1 MGALGTRRKV
11 FLAARPLR
19 ELRALAEILAGRR
32 ALEAGFLTATFLRG
46 LDTLARRRLA
56 FNFSFLP
63 AGLRATFLLAVADFR
78 RAAAA
83 VLPFR
88 PRTAFRTLALRVRV
102 AGRLAARTA
111 RFLAGRLPERLRPAL
126 PLAGFLA
133 MDAAFLRAPA
143 RLDAGFALRL
153 TARPA
158 PGLRRTSFL
167 LPLFAV
173 LFFFAI
179 PHPTSDFRLIW

>member
-32 ALEAGFLTATFLRG
+32 VREAGFLTATFLRG

-56 FNFSFLP
+56 FSFLP